1 MSQTQITIT
10 SDNEARLK
18 KLNIV
23 MSINDNHLRNK
34 ELLINKAI
42 ELCWE
47 LIDSLDEPSLKSL
60 TGLKKTF

>member
-1 MSQTQITIT
+1 MAQTQITIT
-10 SDNEARLK
+10 EENEKALDKLNVVMAINGNRLK
-18 KLNIV
+18 
-23 MSINDNHLRNK
+23 NK

-60 TGLKKTF
+60 TGLKKSF